1 MLFTINDLGFSIAG
15 LLLEGWLAFAARC
28 VCALALLFI
37 GWVVSRWMQKKLF
50 PRLLKRSWHFAFTHP
65 LLESF
70 ARPAARI
77 AWYTGMYLALR
88 SLPWAI
94 PGLAALL
101 LKAYR
106 MMLVFLIGTGF
117 YHASGIAALLLAS
130 SSEEVRTNRTLLT
143 LLDKVYKVA
152 VVVLCGATIAQES
165 GLPVGSVVA
174 SAGLIGL
181 TISLAA
187 QDMAKN
193 FFSGVVIL
201 LDKPFSIGDW
211 ITVGDVEGEVVD
223 INFRSTKVRAV
234 DNSIYILTNST
245 VSSATINNATLRN
258 KRLYRFTLGVTYDT
272 TRPQLEK
279 LMADLDA
286 MLKASPDTYEDTAFV
301 RMTGFGDSSINL
313 MVSAYLRTA
322 DYGVFLRMQ
331 NDLNLNIMDVMK
343 ADGVE
348 FAFPSTTVYLEKE
361 GYVVKIVNDG
371 VSAINAFK
379 QENPDLTLLDIMI
392 PKLDGWQVC
401 REIRKFSDKPIIM
414 LTAKGETFDKVLGL
428 ELGADDYV
436 TKPFD
441 TKEVVARIKAVLR
454 RTAPASDTSDVKEV
468 NYDKLSINLTNYEM
482 KVNGVSVDTP
492 PKELELI
499 YHLASN
505 PNRVFTRDQLLDEVW
520 GFDYYGDSRTVD
532 VHVKR
537 LREKLEG
544 VSDKWTL
551 KTVWGVGYKFELLQ

>member
-1 MLFTINDLGFSIAG
+1 MPH
-15 LLLEGWLAFAARC
+15 E
-28 VCALALLFI
+28 
-37 GWVVSRWMQKKLF
+37 K
-50 PRLLKRSWHFAFTHP
+50 
-65 LLESF
+65 
-70 ARPAARI
+70 
-77 AWYTGMYLALR
+77 
-88 SLPWAI
+88 
-94 PGLAALL
+94 
-101 LKAYR
+101 
-106 MMLVFLIGTGF
+106 
-117 YHASGIAALLLAS
+117 
-130 SSEEVRTNRTLLT
+130 
-143 LLDKVYKVA
+143 
-152 VVVLCGATIAQES
+152 
-165 GLPVGSVVA
+165 
-174 SAGLIGL
+174 
-181 TISLAA
+181 
-187 QDMAKN
+187 
-193 FFSGVVIL
+193 IL
-201 LDKPFSIGDW
+201 
-211 ITVGDVEGEVVD
+211 VVD
-223 INFRSTKVRAV
+223 
-234 DNSIYILTNST
+234 DDTN
-245 VSSATINNATLRN
+245 ICELLR
-258 KRLYRFTLGVTYDT
+258 L
-272 TRPQLEK
+272 
-279 LMADLDA
+279 
-286 MLKASPDTYEDTAFV
+286 
-301 RMTGFGDSSINL
+301 
-313 MVSAYLRTA
+313 
-322 DYGVFLRMQ
+322 
-331 NDLNLNIMDVMK
+331 
-343 ADGVE
+343 
-348 FAFPSTTVYLEKE
+348 YLEKE

-532 VHVKR
+532 VHIKR

-544 VSDKWTL
+544 VSDKWEL
-551 KTVWGVGYKFELLQ
+551 KTVWSVGYKFETKD